1 VGVVALHP
9 APRLS
14 LPRRVE
20 ARAAVAVAAILARRT
35 PRRIR
40 AVLVRLSVDQPPATY
55 QEAEQAWE
63 AAVRVSPR
71 CAGQRGCLVR
81 SLATVLLCRW
91 HGSWVTWCLGVRAAA
106 LPGAH
111 AWVEAGGRPVREPP
125 GTARAYRVMVSV
137 GPRPLRPPGQGED
150 P

>member
-1 VGVVALHP
+1 MGVVALVP

-14 LPRRVE
+14 LPRWVE
-20 ARAAVAVAAILARRT
+20 ARLAVVAARVLAHGT
-35 PRRIR
+35 PQRIR
-40 AVLVRLSVDQPPATY
+40 GVLVRLSVGQRPATGR
-55 QEAEQAWE
+55 EAERAWE

-81 SLATVLLCRW
+81 SLATVLLCRR
-91 HGSWVTWCLGVRAAA
+91 HGSWATWCLGVRDAA

-111 AWVEAGGRPVREPP
+111 AWVEAGGRPVHEPP

-137 GPRPLRPPGQGED
+137 GPRPPGTRGGA
-150 P
+150 